1 LLLVLGIYRITSY
14 LSFSI
19 LIYISFLREA
29 LVIQC
34 KNNDKYCYHGTY
46 DHKFK
51 INELHALPRSSIFC
65 LQPPGDMPTR
75 KSLFD
80 AILSGCI
87 PVLFHPLTARYMYE
101 WHLGQ
106 IMWEAISINFDT
118 MNDQQELINNRVDYI
133 QKLVDLYKN
142 HPEIIKEKQNLIK
155 KYASQLQYGKSHR
168 HSSSTHKS

>member
-1 LLLVLGIYRITSY
+1 MQYILLALAITH
-14 LSFSI
+14 L
-19 LIYISFLREA
+19 LTREA

-34 KNNDKYCYHGTY
+34 KKSPKYCYHGTY

-106 IMWEAISINFDT
+106 VMWESISISFDT
-118 MNDQQELINNRVDYI
+118 VHDQKELINNRVDYI
-133 QKLVDLYKN
+133 QKLIDIYNN

-155 KYASQLQYGKSHR
+155 RYASQLQYGQFLHIQLAQSR
-168 HSSSTHKS
+168 FTCF